1 MSSLCRPLDRDSIE
15 RFAHGK
21 VRSFVPI
28 DITLADL
35 VTIGMLVLLEGLLS
49 ADNALVLAILVLG
62 LPREQQARA
71 LRYGIVGAFV
81 FRIIAILLA
90 SVLMQVAWVKLVGGL
105 YLGYLAWAHFA
116 RPHGGSRTDVP
127 KATAAFGLTAFWA
140 TVARVELV
148 DVAFSVDSI
157 LVAVALSPKL
167 WVVVTGGLL
176 GIVMMRLVAGRMI
189 ELIRRYPAL
198 VDGAFIIIAWVAVK
212 LVAEYAHNIHLVE
225 WQIPKSVSLGLI
237 AVIFTVSYLYARK
250 HPAVLDDE
258 KAPAAPGEPADRAS

>member
-1 MSSLCRPLDRDSIE
+1 LPIHVE
-15 RFAHGK
+15 FA
-21 VRSFVPI
+21 
-28 DITLADL
+28 DII
-35 VTIGMLVLLEGLLS
+35 TIGMLILLEGLLS

-71 LRYGIVGAFV
+71 LRYGIAGAFI

-90 SVLMQVAWVKLVGGL
+90 SVLMEVAWVKLVGGL
-105 YLGYLAWAHFA
+105 YLGYLSWAHFM
-116 RPHGGSRTDVP
+116 RPHGESRTDVP
-127 KATAAFGLTAFWA
+127 KATAALGLSAFWA

-189 ELIRRYPAL
+189 ELIRRFPAL
-198 VDGAFIIIAWVAVK
+198 VDGAFIIIAWVAIK
-212 LVAEYAHNIHLVE
+212 LVAEYAHNIHLVS

-237 AVIFTVSYLYARK
+237 AVIFFISYLYARR
-250 HPAVLDDE
+250 HPAKLDDE
-258 KAPAAPGEPADRAS
+258 

>member
-1 MSSLCRPLDRDSIE
+1 
-15 RFAHGK
+15 
-21 VRSFVPI
+21 VPI
-28 DITLADL
+28 DIELADIF
-35 VTIGMLVLLEGLLS
+35 TIGMLVLLEGLLS

-62 LPREQQARA
+62 LPRDQQARA
-71 LRYGIVGAFV
+71 LRYGIAGAFA

-90 SVLMQVAWVKLVGGL
+90 SVLMEVAWVKLVGGL
-105 YLGYLAWAHFA
+105 YLGYLSWAHFA
-116 RPHGGSRTDVP
+116 RPEGESRTDVP
-127 KATAAFGLTAFWA
+127 RATAAFGLTAFWA

-198 VDGAFIIIAWVAVK
+198 ADGAFIIIAWVAIK
-212 LVAEYAHNIHLVE
+212 LVAEYAHDLHLVD
-225 WQIPKSVSLGLI
+225 WQIPKTISLGLI
-237 AVIFTVSYLYARK
+237 AIIFTISYLYARR
-250 HPAVLDDE
+250 HPAPADDGTGPTE
-258 KAPAAPGEPADRAS
+258 PGEPVDRAS

>member
-1 MSSLCRPLDRDSIE
+1 
-15 RFAHGK
+15 
-21 VRSFVPI
+21 VPI
-28 DITLADL
+28 DIQFAD
-35 VTIGMLVLLEGLLS
+35 VITIGLLVLLEGLLS

-71 LRYGIVGAFV
+71 LRYGIAGAFA

-90 SVLMQVAWVKLVGGL
+90 SVLMRVAWVKLVGGL
-105 YLGYLAWAHFA
+105 YLGYLAYAHFA
-116 RPHGGSRTDVP
+116 RPHGQSRTDVP
-127 KATAAFGLTAFWA
+127 RATAAFGLTAFWA

-198 VDGAFIIIAWVAVK
+198 VDGAFIIIMWVAIK
-212 LVAEYAHNIHLVE
+212 LVVEYAHNIHLIT
-225 WQIPKSVSLGLI
+225 WQIPKTLSLGLI
-237 AVIFTVSYLYARK
+237 AVIFAISYFYARR
-250 HPAVLDDE
+250 HPAVLPDDGE
-258 KAPAAPGEPADRAS
+258 HGVSEGKPPAVP

>member
-1 MSSLCRPLDRDSIE
+1 
-15 RFAHGK
+15 
-21 VRSFVPI
+21 VPF
-28 DITLADL
+28 DFTLADL

-116 RPHGGSRTDVP
+116 RPHGGRRTDVP

-189 ELIRRYPAL
+189 DLIRRYPAL
-198 VDGAFIIIAWVAVK
+198 VDGAFIIIAWVAIK
-212 LVAEYAHNIHLVE
+212 LVAEYAHNIHLVA
-225 WQIPKSVSLGLI
+225 WQIPKSLSLGLI
-237 AVIFTVSYLYARK
+237 AVIFAISYFYARR

-258 KAPAAPGEPADRAS
+258 DPKEPAASSQPTDKAS

>member
-1 MSSLCRPLDRDSIE
+1 
-15 RFAHGK
+15 
-21 VRSFVPI
+21 VPI
-28 DITLADL
+28 HIEIADIL
-35 VTIGMLVLLEGLLS
+35 TIGMLVLLEGLLS

-81 FRIIAILLA
+81 FRIIAIMLA
-90 SVLMQVAWVKLVGGL
+90 SVLMEVAWVKLVGGA
-105 YLGYLAWAHFA
+105 YLGYLSWAHFM
-116 RPHGGSRTDVP
+116 RPGGESRTDVP
-127 KATAAFGLTAFWA
+127 RATAAFGLSAFWA

-189 ELIRRYPAL
+189 ELIRKYPAL
-198 VDGAFIIIAWVAVK
+198 VDGAFIIIAWVAIK
-212 LVAEYAHNIHLVE
+212 LIAEYAHDLHLIS
-225 WQIPKSVSLGLI
+225 WQIPKTLSLGLI
-237 AVIFTVSYLYARK
+237 AVIFTISYLYARK
-250 HPAVLDDE
+250 HPAVPDDSDHPSG
-258 KAPAAPGEPADRAS
+258 PASGPKP

>member
-1 MSSLCRPLDRDSIE
+1 
-15 RFAHGK
+15 
-21 VRSFVPI
+21 VPI
-28 DITLADL
+28 DIEFAD
-35 VTIGMLVLLEGLLS
+35 VITIGLLILLEGLLS

-71 LRYGIVGAFV
+71 LRYGIAGAFI

-90 SVLMQVAWVKLVGGL
+90 SVLMRVAWVKLVGGL
-105 YLGYLAWAHFA
+105 YLGYLAYAHFA
-116 RPHGGSRTDVP
+116 RPHGESRTDVP
-127 KATAAFGLTAFWA
+127 RATAAFGLTAFWA

-198 VDGAFIIIAWVAVK
+198 VDGAFIIIMWVAIK
-212 LVAEYAHNIHLVE
+212 LVAEYAHDIHLIS
-225 WQIPKSVSLGLI
+225 WQIPKALSLGLI
-237 AVIFTVSYLYARK
+237 AVIFTISYLYARR
-250 HPAVLDDE
+250 HPAVLPDE
-258 KAPAAPGEPADRAS
+258 KDHAGDGRPPVVL

>member
-1 MSSLCRPLDRDSIE
+1 L
-15 RFAHGK
+15 
-21 VRSFVPI
+21 PI
-28 DITLADL
+28 DVELADIF
-35 VTIGMLVLLEGLLS
+35 TIGMLILLEGLLS

-71 LRYGIVGAFV
+71 LKYGIVGAFV

-116 RPHGGSRTDVP
+116 GKDGQGNHVVP
-127 KATAAFGLTAFWA
+127 AATAAFGLSAFWA

-189 ELIRRYPAL
+189 DLIRRYPAL
-198 VDGAFIIIAWVAVK
+198 VDGAFIIIAWVAIK
-212 LVAEYAHNIHLVE
+212 LVAEYAHNIHLVS
-225 WQIPKSVSLGLI
+225 WQIPKSISLGLI
-237 AVIFTVSYLYARK
+237 AVIFAISYWYARR
-250 HPAVLDDE
+250 HPAKLDDD
-258 KAPAAPGEPADRAS
+258 APKLPGH

>member
-1 MSSLCRPLDRDSIE
+1 
-15 RFAHGK
+15 
-21 VRSFVPI
+21 VPI
-28 DITLADL
+28 DIELADIF
-35 VTIGMLVLLEGLLS
+35 TIGMLVLLEGLLS

-62 LPREQQARA
+62 LPRDQQARA
-71 LRYGIVGAFV
+71 LRYGIAGAFA
-81 FRIIAILLA
+81 FRIIAVLLA
-90 SVLMQVAWVKLVGGL
+90 SVLMKVAWVKLVGGL

-116 RPHGGSRTDVP
+116 RPEGESRTDVP

-212 LVAEYAHNIHLVE
+212 LLVEYANQLGWLTLH
-225 WQIPKSVSLGLI
+225 IPKTISLGLI
-237 AVIFTVSYLYARK
+237 VVIFAIAFLYARAQG
-250 HPAVLDDE
+250 AVEDTEDD
-258 KAPAAPGEPADRAS
+258 AATKLLTEEEGKK

>member
-1 MSSLCRPLDRDSIE
+1 LDI
-15 RFAHGK
+15 H
-21 VRSFVPI
+21 
-28 DITLADL
+28 LADL
-35 VTIGMLVLLEGLLS
+35 LTIGMLVLLEGLLS

-71 LRYGIVGAFV
+71 LRYGIVGAFA

-90 SVLMQVAWVKLVGGL
+90 SVIMRVAWVKLVGGL
-105 YLGYLAWAHFA
+105 YLGYLSYAHFM
-116 RPHGGSRTDVP
+116 RPAGESRTEVP

-148 DVAFSVDSI
+148 DLAFSVDSI

-189 ELIRRYPAL
+189 TLIRRYPAL
-198 VDGAFIIIAWVAVK
+198 VDGAFIIIAWVAIK
-212 LVAEYAHNIHLVE
+212 LIAEYAHNIGLVE
-225 WQIPKSVSLGLI
+225 WVIPKSLSLGLI
-237 AVIFTVSYLYARK
+237 AVIFFIAYLYARK
-250 HPAVLDDE
+250 HPAPEEDE
-258 KAPAAPGEPADRAS
+258 EASGAPAGEAPVDRVS

>member
-1 MSSLCRPLDRDSIE
+1 M
-15 RFAHGK
+15 
-21 VRSFVPI
+21 PI
-28 DITLADL
+28 DVELADIL
-35 VTIGMLVLLEGLLS
+35 TIAMLILLEGLLS

-71 LRYGIVGAFV
+71 LKYGIVGAFV

-105 YLGYLAWAHFA
+105 YLGYLSWVHFA
-116 RPHGGSRTDVP
+116 GKDGQGNHVVP
-127 KATAAFGLTAFWA
+127 AATAAFGLSAFWA

-189 ELIRRYPAL
+189 DLIRRYPAL
-198 VDGAFIIIAWVAVK
+198 VDGAFIIIAWVAIK
-212 LVAEYAHNIHLVE
+212 LVAEYAHNIHLVS
-225 WQIPKSVSLGLI
+225 WQIPKSISLGLI
-237 AVIFTVSYLYARK
+237 AVIFAISYFYARR
-250 HPAVLDDE
+250 HPAKLDDD
-258 KAPAAPGEPADRAS
+258 APKLPGH

>member
-1 MSSLCRPLDRDSIE
+1 MPIHIE
-15 RFAHGK
+15 
-21 VRSFVPI
+21 
-28 DITLADL
+28 LADVL
-35 VTIGMLVLLEGLLS
+35 TIGMLILLEGLLS

-71 LRYGIVGAFV
+71 LRYGIAGAFF
-81 FRIIAILLA
+81 FRIVAILLA
-90 SVLMQVAWVKLVGGL
+90 SVLMEVAWVKLIGGA
-105 YLGYLAWAHFA
+105 YLGYLSWAHFM
-116 RPHGGSRTDVP
+116 RPHGESRTDVP
-127 KATAAFGLTAFWA
+127 KATAAFGLSAFWA

-198 VDGAFIIIAWVAVK
+198 VDGAFIIIAWVAIK
-212 LVAEYAHNIHLVE
+212 LVAEYAHDIHLVS
-225 WQIPKSVSLGLI
+225 WQIPKALSLGLI
-237 AVIFTVSYLYARK
+237 AVIFTISYLYARK
-250 HPAVLDDE
+250 HPAVPEGD
-258 KAPAAPGEPADRAS
+258 KPAAPETTLDAPSERA